1 MKQATLLPTK
11 QLLPNPSNPRTITK
25 AKLDKLVQSLR
36 QFPQMLHLRPIV
48 VESLEN
54 PVVLGGNMRL
64 KALQQLGVEEV
75 PVLTAE
81 ELTPEQRAE
90 FIIKDNVGFGDW
102 DWEVLANEWDPLEL
116 SDWGLDIPDLP
127 ELKAEVEEDEIPEP
141 PTDPL
146 TKPGDLWILGKHRLL
161 CGDCTQRNLV
171 DYLMDGQAA
180 DLCFTSPPY
189 ALGKSISLSGNS
201 KMSKKG
207 KAYELHDDNPDQ
219 WYDLM
224 NNWLEI
230 SKNIVTDIWVVN
242 VQLLA
247 GNKRDLVRWLNNNV
261 SNLID
266 VITWDKGNAQPAMAS
281 GVLSSRFE
289 WLICLGKTGATRAF
303 PLSTWRGTLS
313 NVYEGPPQRKNEFS
327 EIHAATMPIHLPQFV
342 ISTLCNQSQIIYEPF
357 CGSGTTLIACEQL
370 GRTCYGMELDPK
382 YCDVIVARWE
392 KLTGKQ
398 AVRSYNI
405 NDHDQKETDATA

>member
-1 MKQATLLPTK
+1 MKQTTLLPIK
-11 QLLPNPSNPRTITK
+11 QLLPNPGNPRTITK

-48 VESLEN
+48 VESLDN

-127 ELKAEVEEDEIPEP
+127 DLKAEVEEDEIPEP

-146 TKPGDLWILGKHRLL
+146 TKPGDLWILGEHRLL
-161 CGDCTQRNLV
+161 CGDSTDRVYVEHLINKNKI
-171 DYLMDGQAA
+171 
-180 DLCFTSPPY
+180 DLLLTDPPY
-189 ALGKSISLSGNS
+189 GIGYG
-201 KMSKKG
+201 KKG
-207 KAYELHDDNPDQ
+207 FSGSHGWKDYGKIDWDTERP
-219 WYDLM
+219 
-224 NNWLEI
+224 
-230 SKNIVTDIWVVN
+230 
-242 VQLLA
+242 
-247 GNKRDLVRWLNNNV
+247 NKQTF
-261 SNLID
+261 NLIRSKAEKAIIWGGNYFTD
-266 VITWDKGNAQPAMAS
+266 LLPPSMGWLVWDKGQRNFSLADCELA
-281 GVLSSRFE
+281 
-289 WLICLGKTGATRAF
+289 
-303 PLSTWRGTLS
+303 WRSS
-313 NVYEGPPQRKNEFS
+313 NVAARVFTYSRAAALQDGKQHPTQKPVALIKWCLDLEKNAKKIFD
-327 EIHAATMPIHLPQFV
+327 
-342 ISTLCNQSQIIYEPF
+342 PF
-357 CGSGTTLIACEQL
+357 LGSGTTLIACEQL